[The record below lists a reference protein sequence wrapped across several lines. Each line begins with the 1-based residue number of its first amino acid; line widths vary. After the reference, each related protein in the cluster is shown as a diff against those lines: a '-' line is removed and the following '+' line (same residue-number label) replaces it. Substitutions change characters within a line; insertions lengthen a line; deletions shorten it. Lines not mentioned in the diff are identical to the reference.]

1 MWFTCETFQAHVLVQ
16 SSNLHISEEN
26 TVAMCL
32 YVCVLLF
39 RMLCICCILLIALR
53 KKLKRH

>member
-39 RMLCICCILLIALR
+39 RMLCRYLLYTAYSF
-53 KKLKRH
+53 KEKT